1 MLRKDYL
8 VRQFEDFGKFMAI
21 ILGFRQQG
29 KWIEHEEKV
38 KETLKQFTAL
48 ELLAIE
54 DLSNDVFFEQLQ
66 QKVKLSDDQLRIT
79 ADLLYEKAHYYLEN
93 NEWINAHNVLHKAE
107 ILFKYIIDVT
117 QGNSFDLDVNFKL
130 RNIKNLLKQIE

>member
-1 MLRKDYL
+1 MIRKDYL

-29 KWIEHEEKV
+29 QWSEHETKI

-48 ELLAIE
+48 EILSIE
-54 DLSNDVFFEQLQ
+54 DLPNEAFFEQLQ
-66 QKVKLSDDQLRIT
+66 QKIKLNDDQLRIT
-79 ADLLYEKAHYYLEN
+79 ADLLYEKAYYYLQL

-107 ILFKYIIDVT
+107 ILYKYIIDIN
-117 QGNSFDLDVNFKL
+117 QSSSFDLDMNFKL
-130 RNIKNLLKQIE
+130 RNIENLLKQME